1 MFLHLRQVSPSI
13 NYVAGRTA
21 KEKKMVTNY
30 SSVQGKYHVK
40 DKKNYKKRKCLSC
53 GDMFPSEWI
62 GNRVC
67 DKCTGTMTS
76 KRSRKALSNHLWGK
90 N

>member
-1 MFLHLRQVSPSI
+1 MFLHLRQVSPST

-67 DKCTGTMTS
+67 DKCTGTYDIKKVKKSSQQSFM
-76 KRSRKALSNHLWGK
+76 G
-90 N
+90 